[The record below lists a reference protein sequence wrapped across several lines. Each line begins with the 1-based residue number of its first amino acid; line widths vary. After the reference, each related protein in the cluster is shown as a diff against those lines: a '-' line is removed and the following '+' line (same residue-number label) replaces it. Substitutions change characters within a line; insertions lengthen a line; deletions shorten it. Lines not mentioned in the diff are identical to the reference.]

1 VLGLRSA
8 LCVMKGKSKK
18 RVRVEKG
25 LFERRKAEK
34 QKARDDDQ
42 RALASGKV
50 SRAELQ
56 RKNAHFVGMK
66 VRLELDRAKA
76 LW

>member
-1 VLGLRSA
+1 V
-8 LCVMKGKSKK
+8 
-18 RVRVEKG
+18 
-25 LFERRKAEK
+25 
-34 QKARDDDQ
+34 
-42 RALASGKV
+42 ASGKV

-56 RKNAHFVGMK
+56 RKLAHFVGMK

>member
-1 VLGLRSA
+1 
-8 LCVMKGKSKK
+8 MKVERVSKAFFEK
-18 RVRVEKG
+18 RAAAK
-25 LFERRKAEK
+25 RKHSQELS
-34 QKARDDDQ
+34 

-56 RKNAHFVGMK
+56 RKNAHFVGMN
-66 VRLELDRAKA
+66 VRLELNRAKA

>member
-1 VLGLRSA
+1 
-8 LCVMKGKSKK
+8 MKGKSKMQ
-18 RVRVEKG
+18 VQVERG

-34 QKARDDDQ
+34 QKSRDEDQ
-42 RALASGKV
+42 RALELGKV

-56 RKNAHFVGMK
+56 RRNAHVVGMK
-66 VRLELDRAKA
+66 VRLELGRAKA

>member
-1 VLGLRSA
+1 MKVERVL
-8 LCVMKGKSKK
+8 KGYFEK
-18 RVRVEKG
+18 RA
-25 LFERRKAEK
+25 AEK
-34 QKARDDDQ
+34 RKSRKELL

-50 SRAELQ
+50 SRAKLQ

-76 LW
+76 LY

>member
-1 VLGLRSA
+1 
-8 LCVMKGKSKK
+8 MKVERVSKAFFEKRAAKK
-18 RVRVEKG
+18 RKDRQE
-25 LFERRKAEK
+25 LS
-34 QKARDDDQ
+34 

-50 SRAELQ
+50 SRAKLQ

-66 VRLELDRAKA
+66 VRLELERANA

>member
-1 VLGLRSA
+1 MKVERVL
-8 LCVMKGKSKK
+8 KGYFEK
-18 RVRVEKG
+18 RA
-25 LFERRKAEK
+25 AEK
-34 QKARDDDQ
+34 RKSRKDLS

-50 SRAELQ
+50 SRAKLQ

-76 LW
+76 LY

>member
-1 VLGLRSA
+1 
-8 LCVMKGKSKK
+8 M
-18 RVRVEKG
+18 RVERVSKAF
-25 LFERRKAEK
+25 FEKRAAEQRKHRQELS
-34 QKARDDDQ
+34 Q
-42 RALASGKV
+42 ALASGKV